1 MAQKGTKVKILEKI
15 IASSAVI
22 LIAAGCVIAYQVNAG
37 YEKGQEEYEQ
47 LRNAYTNATHSED
60 RQAGSSAL
68 QDQIETKDE
77 HGRAEEQTEIN
88 KMPEDAP
95 DPVSVDWE
103 GIQALNPDTVAWL
116 QIPALGLSYPVM
128 QGEDNEYYLHRSMQK
143 EYLYAGSIFLDCQ
156 NSRSFDNYNTILYGH
171 NMRDGSMFASLK
183 KFADPSVYDSCP
195 YLWIC
200 TPQTRLLYR
209 IFAVR
214 SAEIN
219 SNTYT
224 IRFADQAAH
233 QEWLRQMESNTGIA
247 SDRKLQDDDR
257 IVTLSTCTGNSTVR
271 QVVQGVLVWQGE

>member
-47 LRNAYTNATHSED
+47 LRNAYTNAMHSED
-60 RQAGSSAL
+60 RQARSSAL

-233 QEWLRQMESNTGIA
+233 QEWLRQMENNTGIA

-257 IVTLSTCTGNSTVR
+257 IITLSTCTGSSTIR